1 MEKLF
6 VDTNIILDL
15 LAKREP
21 HYQFAAA
28 VFSLADQ
35 REIKLFVSSL
45 SFANLNYIL
54 SKQYNANNARKKLIA
69 FKTLTTVLAVNDK
82 IVERALASDFKDFE
96 DALQNYSAE
105 LNKEI
110 DIIITR
116 NIKDFKYSK
125 LAVMTP
131 DQFLKTKFTGQ

>member
-1 MEKLF
+1 VEKLF
-6 VDTNIILDL
+6 VDTDIILDL

-28 VFSLADQ
+28 LFSLADQ

-96 DALQNYSAE
+96 DALQYYTATE
-105 LNKEI
+105 NKI
-110 DIIITR
+110 SKLITR
-116 NIKDFKYSK
+116 NLKDFK
-125 LAVMTP
+125 AAEIIVMTAE
-131 DQFLKTKFTGQ
+131 QFLKD